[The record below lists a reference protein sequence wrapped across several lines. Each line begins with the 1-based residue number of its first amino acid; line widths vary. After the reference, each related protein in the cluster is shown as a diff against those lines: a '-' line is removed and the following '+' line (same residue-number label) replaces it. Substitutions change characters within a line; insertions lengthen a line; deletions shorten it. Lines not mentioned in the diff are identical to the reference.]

1 MEIKRGAGMVREI
14 PGTKLISL
22 EDAPRNDMPSP
33 EREERWALAVEVARG
48 RMPGGWVPVDADL
61 LLALHARLDNLVS
74 LERQIADGEE
84 LDKCRRDDGRREW
97 SSTGTWLYPGDRVVV
112 LRV

>member
-1 MEIKRGAGMVREI
+1 MVRKI

-22 EDAPRNDMPSP
+22 EDDPRNDMPSP
-33 EREERWALAVEVARG
+33 ERDGRWALAFQMAHSRI
-48 RMPGGWVPVDADL
+48 PDGWVPVDADL
-61 LLALHARLDNLVS
+61 VLSLHARLDNLVS

-84 LDKCRRDDGRREW
+84 LDRCRRDDGRREW
-97 SSTGTWLYPGDRVVV
+97 SRTGTWLYPGDRVVV